1 MRIAIIGAGVA
12 GLTAA
17 EALRRRGYTQVVLYE
32 ANERVGGKVK
42 TLVVDERPYELG
54 AYITLESDDEVLA
67 LIERHGVAVR
77 SALPRMVHDLDDGGR
92 LLEFEDWQAKRFNK
106 LQTAAA
112 AAKYLLLCGKHRE
125 VFRPG
130 GFGEVDDAL
139 FVSAERFFAEEDLE
153 PVAWLYQP
161 IMAGLGYGFYS
172 ETPALYAMRFIDPAK
187 LAVLVRTLLDR
198 DSKVDMVTAGFQ
210 TLWTAVAEDHDVRLG
225 HRVTAVRRAPTPS
238 GGWSVTLTSNG
249 CDETYDRVITTV
261 SRPEMVHVFDASIEE
276 HAVFSRLRF
285 NPYVTTVF
293 RAEGLAEGVTA
304 YLGQHSTP
312 DTRGHLM
319 IYSQPHTDRDLFL
332 GWQLGTEDQAGA
344 LADLLRADVA
354 AVGGRV
360 TAVVHQ
366 EFWPDYFPQ
375 VDEQALRAGH
385 FKALDALQG
394 QRGTFYA
401 GAMVDY
407 ELTGTAAAW
416 AEALVERHFPAL
428 PGACGR

>member
-17 EALRRRGYTQVVLYE
+17 EALRRRGYTNVVLYE
-32 ANERVGGKVK
+32 ANDRVGGKVK
-42 TLVVDERPYELG
+42 TLMVEDRPYELG

-67 LIERHGVAVR
+67 LIERHGVEVR
-77 SALPRMVHDLDDGGR
+77 SALPRMVHDMDADGA

-112 AAKYLLLCGKHRE
+112 AAKYLLLCARHDE
-125 VFRPG
+125 VFCPG
-130 GFGEVDDAL
+130 GFGDVDEDL
-139 FVSAERFFAEEDLE
+139 FVPSDVFFEDKDLE

-187 LAVLVRTLLDR
+187 LAVLVRTLLDK

-210 TLWTAVAEDHDVRLG
+210 TLWAAVAEDHDVRLG
-225 HRVTAVRRAPTPS
+225 HRVTAVRRQQSEDGSWTA
-238 GGWSVTLTSNG
+238 TLTANG

-261 SRPEMVHVFDASIEE
+261 SHPRMVNILDASLAE
-276 HAVFSRLRF
+276 HQVFGRLKF
-285 NPYVTTVF
+285 NAYLTTVF

-312 DTRGHLM
+312 DTRGRLM

-332 GWQLGTEDQAGA
+332 GWQLGTEDQADE
-344 LADLLRADVA
+344 LARWLREDVEKC
-354 AVGGRV
+354 GGRV
-360 TAVVHQ
+360 TEIVHQ

-375 VDEQALRAGH
+375 VDEQALRDGH
-385 FKALDALQG
+385 FKQLDALQG
-394 QRGTFYA
+394 ERGTYYA

-416 AEALVERHFPAL
+416 AQRMVERYFPDL
-428 PGACGR
+428 G

>member
-42 TLVVDERPYELG
+42 TLMVDDRPYELG

-77 SALPRMVHDLDDGGR
+77 SALPRMVHDLDEGGA
-92 LLEFEDWQAKRFNK
+92 LIEFEDWQAKRFNK

-112 AAKYLLLCGKHRE
+112 AAKYLLLCARHRE
-125 VFRPG
+125 VFCPG
-130 GFGEVDDAL
+130 GFADVDEEL
-139 FVSAERFFAEEDLE
+139 FVSADRFFEEEDLE
-153 PVAWLYQP
+153 AVAWLYQP

-187 LAVLVRTLLDR
+187 LAVLVRTLLDK

-210 TLWTAVAEDHDVRLG
+210 TLWAAVAEDHDVRLK
-225 HRVTAVRRAPTPS
+225 HRVTAVRRKQDDAGNWTA
-238 GGWSVTLTSNG
+238 TITANG
-249 CDETYDRVITTV
+249 CEETYDRVITTV
-261 SRPEMVHVFDASIEE
+261 SHPKMVHVLDATIDE

-285 NPYVTTVF
+285 NAYLTTVF

-312 DTRGHLM
+312 DTRGRLM
-319 IYSQPHTDRDLFL
+319 IYSQPHTDRDLYL
-332 GWQLGTEDQAGA
+332 GWQLGAEEDAGA
-344 LADLLRADVA
+344 LAQMLREDVA
-354 AVGGRV
+354 KAGGRV
-360 TAVVHQ
+360 TEIVHQ

-375 VDEQALRAGH
+375 VNEKALRDGH
-385 FKALDALQG
+385 FKHLEALQG
-394 QRGTFYA
+394 QRGTYYA

-416 AEALVERHFPAL
+416 AQAMVERYFPEL
-428 PGACGR
+428 C